1 MALSDFS
8 FRPEEM
14 PGGNHDATRSRGP
27 EPFLPYKRNDSSPG
41 PGIGNLGTG
50 SAGGLDLGMARR
62 SVVDRSDLDKSCC
75 SGMPETA
82 PTSRRRL
89 LWEVWDGY
97 HCSICGTCL
106 SFAELGKIAGKAGLQ
121 FEPDESEHG
130 IHGHFVQLSA
140 KPGRVAKL
148 IQKALDRKY
157 RNAVE
162 RFRRAKSEEQVADL
176 WSRALTE
183 GDIPGP
189 YWALMTHPRTTA
201 ALMMRAFGEV
211 HMLSHLAGATNR
223 ADIRRLR
230 TLEGERRELSEQLAD
245 ARGRLLER
253 EAEHRRLAEERD
265 VELRELT
272 HRLQAAQGAEMRLEQ
287 IEGRLRS
294 YEDGE
299 AVRALCARNTELE
312 SELAEARRALESE
325 SQRRSTLERELSALS
340 SAHREVSSTVRELYT
355 ECDAL
360 ESLLQSGLDRRT
372 GGDVGSG
379 TTVDLCGR
387 RVAYVGGRTGIVGHF
402 RALVERLN
410 GHFIHHDGGIEDH
423 EGQLG
428 RILGQA
434 DVVLCPVDC
443 VSHRASLR
451 AKRFCKRAA
460 KPFVPLRSA
469 GLSSFVTG
477 LRRGVTEFD
486 RALEAPSVQTP

>member
-1 MALSDFS
+1 MAQSDFLYA
-8 FRPEEM
+8 PEEVPRRNCDESF
-14 PGGNHDATRSRGP
+14 PGGLDS
-27 EPFLPYKRNDSSPG
+27 FLPYRRSDFDPG
-41 PGIGNLGTG
+41 PGRYGPGVD
-50 SAGGLDLGMARR
+50 SAGGLDLILPPR
-62 SVVDRSDLDKSCC
+62 SAVDRSKRDSPCC
-75 SGMPETA
+75 TGVSDTA

-106 SFAELGKIAGKAGLQ
+106 SFAELRKIAAKAGLQ

-130 IHGHFVQLSA
+130 IHGHFVQLAA

-148 IQKALDRKY
+148 IQKLLDRKY

-162 RFRRAKSEEQVADL
+162 RFRRAKSEAQVADL

-183 GDIPGP
+183 GDVPGP
-189 YWALMTHPRTTA
+189 YWALMTHPRTTT
-201 ALMMRAFGEV
+201 ALMIRAFGEV

-230 TLEGERRELSEQLAD
+230 ALEVERQELADQLAA
-245 ARGRLLER
+245 ARCRLSER
-253 EAEHRRLAEERD
+253 EAEQRCLTQTHEAEMRA
-265 VELRELT
+265 LT
-272 HRLQAAQGAEMRLEQ
+272 DRLQAALSAQTRLEQ
-287 IEGRLRS
+287 TEERLRN
-294 YEDGE
+294 YEKGE
-299 AVRALCARNTELE
+299 AVCELRARNIELATELD
-312 SELAEARRALESE
+312 EARCELGSE
-325 SQRRSTLERELSALS
+325 SQRRSALEHKLSALD
-340 SAHREVSSTVRELYT
+340 AAQQEMSSTVQALNT

-360 ESLLQSGLDRRT
+360 ESMLQSGIDDAR
-372 GGDVGSG
+372 GGAGEAAAR
-379 TTVDLCGR
+379 VDLCGR
-387 RVAYVGGRTGIVGHF
+387 RVAYVGGRAGIVSHF

-443 VSHRASLR
+443 VSHRACLR
-451 AKRFCKRAA
+451 AKRFCKRTA

-477 LRRGVTEFD
+477 LHRVTEFD
-486 RALEAPSVQTP
+486 RALEEPGAPLPR